1 MRKKTPDELL
11 AANARWSRER
21 IAVDREYFARLSA
34 LQAPQFLW
42 IGCSDSRV
50 PANVIT
56 GLEPG
61 EVFVHRNVAN
71 IVYPADLNCMSVLQF
86 AVEMLQVK
94 HIIVCGHYG
103 CGGVR
108 AVLDGSQ
115 HGLIEHWLAP
125 VRDLFQHHQQELAS
139 LPSDEARVDRVCELN
154 VLTQMQSV
162 CDSPIVRSAW
172 QRRQAVA
179 VHGWIYRLSDGR
191 LHDLTCTSSGDGHGA
206 SAHDLDREQRPHG
219 AGGS

>member
-1 MRKKTPDELL
+1 MDMPCMSGRTYKKSPDELL
-11 AANARWSRER
+11 EANVKWSTERVAA
-21 IAVDREYFARLSA
+21 DPDYFQRLSA
-34 LQAPQFLW
+34 LQAPEFLW

-71 IVYPADLNCMSVLQF
+71 IVHLADLNCMSVLQF
-86 AVEMLQVK
+86 AVDTLQVK

-115 HGLIEHWLAP
+115 HGLLDHWLAP
-125 VRDLFQHHQQELAS
+125 VHGLFRQYRQELS
-139 LPSDEARVDRVCELN
+139 PLPTDEARIDRVCELN
-154 VLTQMQSV
+154 VLEQVGSV
-162 CDSPIVRSAW
+162 CDSPIVKSAW
-172 QRRQAVA
+172 ERQQELA
-179 VHGWIYRLSDGR
+179 VHGWIYRLTDGR
-191 LHDLTCTSSGDGHGA
+191 LRDLKCSCTA
-206 SAHDLDREQRPHG
+206 R
-219 AGGS
+219 

>member
-1 MRKKTPDELL
+1 MGKTPEALL
-11 AANARWSRER
+11 QENVRWSGER
-21 IAVDREYFARLSA
+21 TAADPGYFRRLSG
-34 LQAPQFLW
+34 LQAPEFLW

-71 IVYPADLNCMSVLQF
+71 LVYPADLNCMSVLQF
-86 AVEMLQVK
+86 AVETLKVK

-115 HGLIEHWLAP
+115 SGLVEHWLAP
-125 VRDLFQHHQQELAS
+125 VRDLFREHHTELAA
-139 LPSDEARVDRVCELN
+139 LPGDEARVDRVCELN
-154 VLTQMQSV
+154 VRAQVASLSH
-162 CDSPIVRSAW
+162 SPILRSAW
-172 QRRQAVA
+172 DRGQTLS
-179 VHGWIYRLSDGR
+179 VHGWIYSLDDGR
-191 LHDLTCTSSGDGHGA
+191 LRDLHCG
-206 SAHDLDREQRPHG
+206 Q
-219 AGGS
+219 AGGHSAKGA

>member
-1 MRKKTPDELL
+1 MTFLTKTPQHLL
-11 AANARWSRER
+11 AANAQWAQER
-21 IAVDREYFARLSA
+21 VAADRDYFRRLVA
-34 LQAPQFLW
+34 LQAPEFLW

-71 IVYPADLNCMSVLQF
+71 LVYPADINCMTVLEF
-86 AVEMLQVK
+86 AVETLQVK

-115 HGLIEHWLAP
+115 HGLAERWLAP
-125 VRDLFQHHQQELAS
+125 VRELYRNHQEELSRLAN
-139 LPSDEARVDRVCELN
+139 DEERIDRVCELN
-154 VLTQMQSV
+154 VIAQVKSV
-162 CDSPIVRSAW
+162 CESPIVKKAR
-172 QRRQAVA
+172 QRANLPT
-179 VHGWIYRLSDGR
+179 VHGWIYSLTDGR
-191 LHDLTCTSSGDGHGA
+191 LADLRCSLYD
-206 SAHDLDREQRPHG
+206 
-219 AGGS
+219 

>member
-1 MRKKTPDELL
+1 MGKTPEALL
-11 AANARWSRER
+11 RENVRWSGER
-21 IAVDREYFARLSA
+21 TAADPGYFRRLSG
-34 LQAPQFLW
+34 LQAPEFLW

-71 IVYPADLNCMSVLQF
+71 LVYPADLNCMSVLQF
-86 AVEMLQVK
+86 AVETLKVK

-115 HGLIEHWLAP
+115 SGLVEHWLAP
-125 VRDLFQHHQQELAS
+125 VRDLFREHRGRACRPARRRGPGRPRVRAQRAGPGHVPLAFS
-139 LPSDEARVDRVCELN
+139 DPEKRVGPRPDAQRARMDLQPRRRPPARPPLRSGRRLPLPACGERVTGN
-154 VLTQMQSV
+154 
-162 CDSPIVRSAW
+162 
-172 QRRQAVA
+172 
-179 VHGWIYRLSDGR
+179 
-191 LHDLTCTSSGDGHGA
+191 
-206 SAHDLDREQRPHG
+206 
-219 AGGS
+219 

>member
-1 MRKKTPDELL
+1 MHKKTPNELL
-11 AANARWSRER
+11 EANLRWSRER
-21 IAVDREYFARLSA
+21 VAADPNYFQHLSA
-34 LQAPQFLW
+34 LQAPDFLW

-71 IVYPADLNCMSVLQF
+71 LVYPADLNCMSVLQF
-86 AVEMLQVK
+86 AIDTLRVK

-108 AVLDGSQ
+108 AVLDGAQ
-115 HGLIEHWLAP
+115 DGLIAHWLAP
-125 VRDLFQHHQQELAS
+125 VRDLFRRHQAELS
-139 LPSDEARVDRVCELN
+139 CLTTDEARVNRVCELN
-154 VLTQMQSV
+154 VLAQVRTV

-172 QRRQAVA
+172 ERKQPLS
-179 VHGWIYRLSDGR
+179 VHGWIYSLVDGCLRDLNCTASDGR
-191 LHDLTCTSSGDGHGA
+191 PPS
-206 SAHDLDREQRPHG
+206 QR
-219 AGGS
+219 

>member
-1 MRKKTPDELL
+1 MHKKTPDQLL
-11 AANARWSRER
+11 EANLRWSQER
-21 IAVDREYFARLSA
+21 IAADPDYFPRLSA
-34 LQAPQFLW
+34 LQAPEFLW

-71 IVYPADLNCMSVLQF
+71 IIYPADLNCMSVLQF
-86 AVEMLQVK
+86 AVETLQVK
-94 HIIVCGHYG
+94 HIIICGHYG

-125 VRDLFQHHQQELAS
+125 VRDLFRQYQQELSS
-139 LPSDEARVDRVCELN
+139 LPTDEARVDRVCELN
-154 VLTQMQSV
+154 VLMQVQSV
-162 CDSPIVRSAW
+162 CYSPIVRSAW
-172 QRRQAVA
+172 ERRQALT

-191 LHDLTCTSSGDGHGA
+191 LHDLKCTASIGECRGA
-206 SAHDLDREQRPHG
+206 V
-219 AGGS
+219 

>member
-1 MRKKTPDELL
+1 MHKKIPNELL
-11 AANARWSRER
+11 EANLKWSQER
-21 IAVDREYFARLSA
+21 IAADPDYFPRLSA
-34 LQAPQFLW
+34 LQAPEFLW

-86 AVEMLQVK
+86 AVETLRVK

-108 AVLDGSQ
+108 AVLDRSQ

-125 VRDLFQHHQQELAS
+125 VRDLFQQHQQELSS
-139 LPSDEARVDRVCELN
+139 LPTDEARVDRVCELN
-154 VLTQMQSV
+154 VLTQLKSV
-162 CDSPIVRSAW
+162 CDSPMVRSAW
-172 QRRQAVA
+172 ERRQALTI
-179 VHGWIYRLSDGR
+179 HGWIYRLTDGR
-191 LHDLTCTSSGDGHGA
+191 LQDLKCTSATGGCGA
-206 SAHDLDREQRPHG
+206 A
-219 AGGS
+219 

>member
-1 MRKKTPDELL
+1 VTGKTPQQLL
-11 AANARWSRER
+11 EANAKWSQER
-21 IAVDREYFARLSA
+21 VAADADYFRRLVA
-34 LQAPQFLW
+34 LQTPEFLW

-71 IVYPADLNCMSVLQF
+71 LVYPADPNCMTVLQF
-86 AVEMLQVK
+86 AVETLRVK

-115 HGLIEHWLAP
+115 HGLAEHWLAP
-125 VRDLFQHHQQELAS
+125 VSELYRQHHDELAR
-139 LPSDEARVDRVCELN
+139 LADDDARVDRVCELN
-154 VLTQMQSV
+154 VIAQVKSV
-162 CDSPIVRSAW
+162 CDSPIVQKA
-172 QRRQAVA
+172 RRRGSLPT

-191 LHDLTCTSSGDGHGA
+191 LADLKCSPSTTSVG
-206 SAHDLDREQRPHG
+206 R
-219 AGGS
+219 

>member
-1 MRKKTPDELL
+1 VKESAVAAKTPQQLL

-21 IAVDREYFARLSA
+21 VAADADYFRRLVA
-34 LQAPQFLW
+34 LQAPEFLW

-56 GLEPG
+56 DVEPG

-71 IVYPADLNCMSVLQF
+71 LVYPADINCMTVIEF
-86 AVEMLQVK
+86 AVETLQVK

-115 HGLIEHWLAP
+115 HGLAEHWLAP
-125 VRDLFQHHQQELAS
+125 VRELYRQHHEELS
-139 LPSDEARVDRVCELN
+139 HLPNDEARIDRVCELN
-154 VLTQMQSV
+154 VIAQVKSV
-162 CDSPIVRSAW
+162 CESPIVKKAR
-172 QRRQAVA
+172 QRNGLPS
-179 VHGWIYRLSDGR
+179 VHGWIYRLTDGR
-191 LHDLTCTSSGDGHGA
+191 LADLQCSPFTSAPFSEPEKQPP
-206 SAHDLDREQRPHG
+206 S
-219 AGGS
+219 

>member
-1 MRKKTPDELL
+1 MHTKTPDELL
-11 AANARWSRER
+11 KANVAWSEDRTAA
-21 IAVDREYFARLSA
+21 DPEYFRRLSA
-34 LQAPQFLW
+34 LQAPEFLW

-71 IVYPADLNCMSVLQF
+71 LIYPADLNCMAVLQF
-86 AVEMLQVK
+86 AVETLRIK

-108 AVLDGSQ
+108 AVFDGSQ
-115 HGLIEHWLAP
+115 HGIVEHWLAP
-125 VRDLFQHHQQELAS
+125 IRDLCRQHHEELSSLAS
-139 LPSDEARVDRVCELN
+139 EEARADRVCELN
-154 VLTQMQSV
+154 VRAQVQSV
-162 CDSPIVRSAW
+162 CHSPIVRSAW
-172 QRRQAVA
+172 ERGQSLT

-191 LHDLTCTSSGDGHGA
+191 LRDLNCA
-206 SAHDLDREQRPHG
+206 
-219 AGGS
+219 